1 MSFTVQ
7 FLQQQTPAQ
16 AVPEADAEIPCGL
29 RRIERGGKAPRR
41 AVRIRACVPL
51 PPPPAETAQL
61 GLSAFVPYAGRSV
74 LHKRIHANNIAAI
87 GKMLALQQQA
97 TEQAQQ
103 TVILRQQTDA
113 QLQIATATES
123 IAKQRP
129 SRPDPGNFDPAL
141 NHAQFSLIADVVAV
155 AAHLMDK
162 RAVDADS
169 FLNDKLNLNTAPL
182 IREVHES
189 LTAYKLEAARKTFEA
204 AVDGAM
210 FDRFVQSGELSSPTV
225 YAEINR
231 RAGYLLATM
240 LLIASEDFGDG
251 IDPGDWPETGDNI
264 DDGPGIA
271 SAPAAP
277 AQAAAPGRVAKRAK
291 KIATPRSKR

>member
-7 FLQQQTPAQ
+7 FLQQQPPAQ
-16 AVPEADAEIPCGL
+16 AVPEADAKPHCGS
-29 RRIERGGKAPRR
+29 RRIERADRLPRR

-51 PPPPAETAQL
+51 PPPPAENAQL
-61 GLSAFVPYAGRSV
+61 ALAAFVPYAGRSV

-87 GKMLALQQQA
+87 GKMLALQKQA
-97 TEQAQQ
+97 TEQTQQ
-103 TVILRQQTDA
+103 TVLLRQQTAA

-123 IAKQRP
+123 MAKQRP
-129 SRPDPGNFDPAL
+129 NRPEPGNFDPAL

-182 IREVHES
+182 IREVEG
-189 LTAYKLEAARKTFEA
+189 LLAAYKLEAALKTFEA
-204 AVDGAM
+204 AVDGTV
-210 FDRFVQSGELSSPTV
+210 FDRFVQNGELASPAV

-240 LLIASEDFGDG
+240 LHIASEDFGDG
-251 IDPGDWPETGDNI
+251 IDPGDWPETADI
-264 DDGPGIA
+264 VDDGPDIA
-271 SAPAAP
+271 YVPAAP
-277 AQAAAPGRVAKRAK
+277 AQAAAPGRIAKRAK